1 MLFGFWLFIV
11 CSGISNF
18 FYPDVA
24 IIVVENDVKSVCFIE
39 NNLIITV
46 VFFSGGPQ
54 ESNLLKNLIFVLNCF
69 HKMMNH

>member
-18 FYPDVA
+18 FYPDVV

-46 VFFSGGPQ
+46 VFFSGGPKKVT
-54 ESNLLKNLIFVLNCF
+54 S
-69 HKMMNH
+69 